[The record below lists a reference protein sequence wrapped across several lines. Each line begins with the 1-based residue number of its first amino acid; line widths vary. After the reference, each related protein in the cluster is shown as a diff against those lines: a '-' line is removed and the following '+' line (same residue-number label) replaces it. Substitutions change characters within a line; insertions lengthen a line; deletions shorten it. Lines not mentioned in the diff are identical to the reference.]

1 MRDTKEGVNNSS
13 IKLGLKFGLGI
24 IVAILLSIPIGQF
37 ISNLIS
43 KSIYGGEQIGYLA
56 KIIDYLVIFVLLEIL
71 LKQLVVNRIRKIT
84 NFLRSLKDNNLSSD
98 EIKISGNDEIA
109 NLYNELD
116 RIDSSLDGGLTSII
130 QGVRNEI
137 DSLAIY
143 SNELSASSK
152 EGNAT
157 IDETHQ
163 LVEHMMTNV
172 EEISAS
178 AEEVTGFAEESSAQT
193 QLGRDNIE
201 RTINSIKEIN
211 DSVNNTVEVIKALHQ
226 NSKQIGEIINLITN
240 IANQTN
246 MLALNAAIEAAR
258 AGEQGKGFAVVAEE
272 IRHLSEETSSATGD
286 IINIVQETQLKSQ
299 EVLSSIEKVEI
310 KAKEGEHIAQE
321 TDRVFFEIEESSQET
336 AMMIEQ
342 TAHAAQDLAENSDR
356 LVEESE
362 IISRIFDVVS
372 SSSEE
377 LAEMVKKI
385 NTLINNSNSID
396 NDLSLIKWD
405 DSYSVG
411 VEEIDK
417 QHKQLFNIVND
428 LIRANKLNKGK
439 KEIGKVLN
447 FLADYTVK
455 HFNDEEKLQQ
465 ESGYPDYEAHKKL
478 HEQFVEDALN
488 FKERFESGQID
499 TATMM
504 DFNKT
509 ITRWLV
515 QHVKGIDQEV
525 GKHIRGADN
534 R

>member
-1 MRDTKEGVNNSS
+1 MKNKKEGVSNSS
-13 IKLGLKFGLGI
+13 IKLGLGLRFGLGI
-24 IVAILLSIPIGQF
+24 IIAILVSIPIGQF
-37 ISNLIS
+37 ISALVSNY
-43 KSIYGGEQIGYLA
+43 IYGGKQIGYLA
-56 KIIDYLVIFVLLEIL
+56 RIIDYVLIFILLEIL
-71 LKQLVVNRIRKIT
+71 LKQLVVKRIDKIT
-84 NFLRSLKDNNLSSD
+84 TLVRSLKSDNFSSD
-98 EIKISGNDEIA
+98 DIKVSGNDEIG
-109 NLYNELD
+109 NLYNEFESMD
-116 RIDSSLDGGLTSII
+116 KSLDGGLNSII
-130 QGVRNEI
+130 QGVRKEI
-137 DSLAIY
+137 DSLSIY

-163 LVEHMMTNV
+163 LVEHMMSNV

-201 RTINSIKEIN
+201 KTITSIQEIN
-211 DSVNNTVEVIKALHQ
+211 ESVSNTVEIIKALHE
-226 NSKQIGEIINLITN
+226 NSKQIGEIISLITN

-286 IINIVQETQLKSQ
+286 IVNIVKETQLKSQ
-299 EVLSSIEKVEI
+299 EVLNSIEKVEL
-310 KAKEGEHIAQE
+310 KAKEGERIAEE

-356 LVEESE
+356 LVQESQ
-362 IISRIFDVVS
+362 IISRIFSVVS

-377 LAEMVKKI
+377 LAEMSQKI
-385 NTLINNSNSID
+385 NALINKTNSKD
-396 NDLSLIKWD
+396 TSLGLIEWD

-411 VEEIDK
+411 IEAIDK

-428 LIRANKLNKGK
+428 LISANKLNKGK

-455 HFNDEEKLQQ
+455 HFKDEEKLQQ
-465 ESGYPDYEAHKKL
+465 DSGYPDYESHKEL
-478 HEQFVEDALN
+478 HDKFLEDAVN
-488 FKERFESGQID
+488 FKERFDKGQID

-515 QHVKGIDQEV
+515 QHVRGIDQEV
-525 GKHIRGADN
+525 GEHIRN
-534 R
+534 N

>member
-1 MRDTKEGVNNSS
+1 MRDGKQAVSNSS
-13 IKLGLKFGLGI
+13 IKFGLCLKFGIGI
-24 IVAILLSIPIGQF
+24 ILAILVSIPIGGF
-37 ISNLIS
+37 ISNLVS
-43 KSIYGGEQIGYLA
+43 RYIYGGQQIGYLA
-56 KIIDYLVIFVLLEIL
+56 KIIDYLIIFILLEIL
-71 LKQLVVNRIRKIT
+71 LRQLVVNRLKKIT
-84 NFLRSLKDNNLSSD
+84 NLLKGVKNGNLSSD
-98 EIKISGNDEIA
+98 DIEIGGNDEIS
-109 NLYNELD
+109 NLYNEFD
-116 RIDSSLDGGLTSII
+116 RMDSSLEGGLTAII
-130 QGVRNEI
+130 QGVRKEI
-137 DSLAIY
+137 DSLSIY

-163 LVEHMMTNV
+163 LVEHMMSNV

-201 RTINSIKEIN
+201 KTITSIKEIN
-211 DSVNNTVEVIKALHQ
+211 ESVNNTVEIIKALHH

-258 AGEQGKGFAVVAEE
+258 AGEQGRGFAVVAEE

-299 EVLSSIEKVEI
+299 EVLNSIEKVEL
-310 KAKEGEHIAQE
+310 KAKEGEQIAQE

-336 AMMIEQ
+336 AVMIEQ

-356 LVEESE
+356 LVQDSE
-362 IISRIFDVVS
+362 IISRIFNVVS

-377 LAEMVKKI
+377 LAGMSQKI
-385 NTLINNSNSID
+385 NALINKGDSKN
-396 NDLSLIKWD
+396 NDLGLIEWE

-411 VEEIDK
+411 VEEIDQ
-417 QHKQLFNIVND
+417 QHKQLFDIVND

-439 KEIGKVLN
+439 KEIGRVLN

-455 HFNDEEKLQQ
+455 HFEDEEKLQQ
-465 ESGYPDYEAHKKL
+465 NSGYPDYEAHKRL
-478 HEQFVEDALN
+478 HEQFVDDALN
-488 FKERFESGQID
+488 FKNRFENGQID

-525 GKHIRGADN
+525 GKHIRN
-534 R
+534 N